1 MRVLYVSDPRAPDGF
16 SYAERRM
23 WRAVIFSNVLISM
36 RQVITAMEEFEID
49 LEHDINIVHP
59 SHGPLTI
66 SHTAITSSRRRRSKI
81 ARVSRGHISSLCKHY
96 GPTVEFN

>member
-16 SYAERRM
+16 SYAERRT
-23 WRAVIFSNVLISM
+23 WRTVIFSNVLISM

-49 LEHDINIVHP
+49 LEHDINIVHR
-59 SHGPLTI
+59 SHSPLTI

-81 ARVSRGHISSLCKHY
+81 ARVSHGHISSLYKHY